1 MLQGETDKPRGFGMG
16 VKKKKKSLHADIT
29 REFSIYQFDGSLLG
43 GADVWR
49 SPHTEATL
57 PSVVWRRNS

>member
-16 VKKKKKSLHADIT
+16 GKKKSLHADIT
-29 REFSIYQFDGSLLG
+29 RGFSIYQFDGSLLG

-49 SPHTEATL
+49 YPHTEATL